1 MGVENEAFFKMEDL
15 KLWDLFRAGNH
26 PAYTQLVNRYYKQ
39 LFNYGRRFCQDREFL
54 MDCIQE
60 VFYELW
66 NRREKIS
73 STASVKWYL
82 FKSVRLRIFRD
93 QSKWNR
99 NDEVSGDYNFLV
111 EFNIESKIIDDLD
124 LSELS
129 KKIKD
134 ILNSLPPRQQEI
146 MYLRFY
152 EGLSLDQIAEI
163 MGINKQSLRN
173 LLHKSYKYFRSE
185 WIVLII
191 FFFHF
196 KFNWLIFSIP

>member
-1 MGVENEAFFKMEDL
+1 MGDENETSIKIEDL
-15 KLWDLFRAGNH
+15 RLWDLFRAGNH

-66 NRREKIS
+66 NRRERIN

-82 FKSVRLRIFRD
+82 CKAVRLRIFRD

-99 NDEVSGDYNFLV
+99 NEEVSGDYNFLV
-111 EFNIESKIIDDLD
+111 EFNIESKIIDDLN

-152 EGLSLDQIAEI
+152 EGLSLDQISEI
-163 MGINKQSLRN
+163 MEISNQSLRN
-173 LLHKSYKYFRSE
+173 LLHKSYKNFRSE
-185 WIVLII
+185 WILLLILLADR
-191 FFFHF
+191 
-196 KFNWLIFSIP
+196 KFN